1 MQKQQDLSSVGA
13 GGEIA
18 ADLSGTRNP
27 LCRMGKRTSL
37 ALAASLF
44 ALTALYGTALC
55 GIAEAGSLQAAP
67 LPADQELLAQS
78 TITSGA
84 SLSAAEIRDCLCM
97 EQNMNSMRVD
107 ISVRQDMLNERQ
119 QELANIDQQVK
130 THRAAL
136 APDDTVGQQVL
147 IDLMSQQQG
156 LRNLLQND
164 LRPAYNKEVGQL
176 NGIVAKYNDQCVSRP
191 RYTADVKT
199 AQQDLQCPLP

>member
-1 MQKQQDLSSVGA
+1 MQKQQDLNSVGA
-13 GGEIA
+13 GGEIMV
-18 ADLSGTRNP
+18 DLSGARNP

-44 ALTALYGTALC
+44 ALTALCGTALC
-55 GIAEAGSLQAAP
+55 GIAEAGSLQATP
-67 LPADQELLAQS
+67 LPAGQVQLAQS
-78 TITSGA
+78 TITSGS

-97 EQNMNSMRVD
+97 EQSMNSMRAD